1 MMPVFNGSLTNTIA
15 MFLAEIGLTVRSG
28 DICGQMFVPG
38 IQINYGALLIDEAQ
52 LSYPGD
58 ILHEAGHLAVMP
70 PDRRQRTHIDVGK
83 KAAEEIATIAW
94 SYAALVH
101 LELDSAVVFHPD
113 GYRGGSQA
121 LIDNFCEGRYIGV
134 PWLQWLG
141 MTVDEKRGQELGL
154 APYPTMLKWL
164 RDSEQ
169 HASQS

>member
-83 KAAEEIATIAW
+83 KAAEGKVELVTRATSSSVDVAL
-94 SYAALVH
+94 SSVVALVKERVEEDAL
-101 LELDSAVVFHPD
+101 LEDV
-113 GYRGGSQA
+113 
-121 LIDNFCEGRYIGV
+121 
-134 PWLQWLG
+134 
-141 MTVDEKRGQELGL
+141 
-154 APYPTMLKWL
+154 
-164 RDSEQ
+164 SE
-169 HASQS
+169 